1 MYTTI
6 YVYDNNESEEYY
18 DLLEQHTLVYSSFE
32 NESSNGLPIEDL
44 QNEPYYSFVS
54 GSVTNTNTNAKNGN
68 KSCYFNGNA
77 EQRLLLNRNNL
88 DFGTRDFTVEFWA
101 YPLAQTME
109 FSMFFSNDNNDDL
122 AFFCQD
128 KNSNSN
134 IALQVEDERIIN
146 TYKTYKQNQWINY
159 KVVRKSG
166 VFIIYEND
174 KELSRNSSKT
184 TTSVNLSALAIGR

>member
-44 QNEPYYSFVS
+44 QNETYYSFVS